1 MSVAKAYESFWLGLT
16 ISDAKL
22 KLFRFGFFFVFA
34 IDAWMQI
41 GNAPRYGFGDFNVGH
56 FPFLDGIVPMP
67 TRSSMSVVYGL
78 QVLLGLR
85 IALGGASRASYIAL
99 ATLFAGGYFISQ
111 LNSYQHHYLLALAL
125 ALLAAFPWPDLPKR
139 ASESKAKSRAKES
152 KAKSRAK
159 ESKVK
164 QSVWPVRMLLV
175 ALSVMYLFAAIAKLD
190 GEWLDGSTLQ
200 RQISEGWI
208 RDLLEGMGWRT
219 AATFT
224 ILVEVAL
231 AIMIHARTL
240 WPLAIAVGLSMHL
253 GFEFSGLRIGLFS
266 YFMASLYVLLVPEE
280 WVESA
285 HQRLA
290 PLREQIAS
298 RLVKLAPSR
307 LVPSRLV
314 GLGIFAAT
322 TAAAAAVTQSIFI
335 DTVNILTW
343 GVLALA
349 IADAALTRAPASAGI
364 KALIACLGFIAIVH
378 TTDGLR
384 TYYHFWGH
392 NDHRNKD
399 TASAI
404 IHYEN
409 VVDID
414 PSYASGHSR
423 LASSYLRAGRKADA
437 LRQYEQGL
445 VHHPKHFKLNR
456 GAAQLYSQGQ
466 NGPKALAA
474 AKRALAV
481 QPNDQVSKQIQQRW
495 EQLLG
500 TDAQN

>member
-67 TRSSMSVVYGL
+67 TRSAMSVVYSL

-85 IALGGASRASYIAL
+85 IALGGASRAFYVAL
-99 ATLFAGGYFISQ
+99 AALFAGGYFISQ

-139 ASESKAKSRAKES
+139 AGASKAKSRAAAS
-152 KAKSRAK
+152 KAKSRAAA
-159 ESKVK
+159 SKAK

-175 ALSVMYLFAAIAKLD
+175 ALSVMYLFAAVAKLD

-208 RDLLEGMGWRT
+208 RDLCEGMGWRA

-240 WPLAIAVGLSMHL
+240 WRPAIALGLSMHM

-280 WVESA
+280 WVASA
-285 HQRLA
+285 QQRLA

-298 RLVKLAPSR
+298 RTAHFTPSR
-307 LVPSRLV
+307 TV
-314 GLGIFAAT
+314 GIGLFAITA
-322 TAAAAAVTQSIFI
+322 TAAALVTRSIFI
-335 DTVNILTW
+335 DTATILFW
-343 GVLALA
+343 SVLALSK
-349 IADAALTRAPASAGI
+349 ADAALTRAPASAGI
-364 KALIACLGFIAIVH
+364 KALIVSLGFIAIVH
-378 TTDGLR
+378 ATDGLR

-392 NDHRNKD
+392 NDRRNKD

-445 VHHPKHFKLNR
+445 VRHPKHFKLNR
-456 GAAQLYSQGQ
+456 GAAQLYSQVQ

-474 AKRALAV
+474 AKRALAAR
-481 QPNDQVSKQIQQRW
+481 PTDQVCKKIQQHW